1 MLGYDS
7 ADELIGRQIHP
18 MLDPAR
24 AASGE
29 FSMEDSAVYS
39 PLRTGRGTHSDQE
52 ILTRRDG
59 STFHCEY
66 WSYPIRLGN
75 QIDCV
80 VLTFLDIT
88 DRKRAEDEIRL
99 AARRREEFLAMLSHE
114 LRNPLSAVV
123 SAAGVMRSPTAKP
136 EGIDRALQIVERQ
149 SRHMARL
156 LDDLLDVS
164 RITRGGI
171 ELRKEDLD
179 LRETIHTAIESLTP
193 ILEERQSGLQVDL
206 PDDILPI
213 RGDSARIQQVVVN
226 LVSNAVRYSA
236 PDTPIRLSAAAKGDS
251 IVLSVKDE
259 GRGISPSMLSA
270 IFELFVQDGQG
281 LERSAGGLGIGLT
294 LVRQI
299 VELHGGKVNAISEGV
314 GKGSEFVVRLP
325 RQPHPVIHRLN
336 QPATTIRKQ
345 RILVVEDQDDSRAM
359 LRMVLESLGHIVIDE
374 ADGSSAVRTIER
386 EHPDIALIDIGL
398 PQMSGYDVAQKIRQ
412 QRALDDVM
420 LVALTGYGRAVDVQ
434 SAKTAGF
441 DAHITKPADIDVIES
456 VLSNRVQR
464 WKAS

>member
-1 MLGYDS
+1 
-7 ADELIGRQIHP
+7 
-18 MLDPAR
+18 
-24 AASGE
+24 
-29 FSMEDSAVYS
+29 
-39 PLRTGRGTHSDQE
+39 
-52 ILTRRDG
+52 
-59 STFHCEY
+59 
-66 WSYPIRLGN
+66 
-75 QIDCV
+75 
-80 VLTFLDIT
+80 
-88 DRKRAEDEIRL
+88 
-99 AARRREEFLAMLSHE
+99 
-114 LRNPLSAVV
+114 
-123 SAAGVMRSPTAKP
+123 
-136 EGIDRALQIVERQ
+136 
-149 SRHMARL
+149 
-156 LDDLLDVS
+156 
-164 RITRGGI
+164 
-171 ELRKEDLD
+171 LD

-336 QPATTIRKQ
+336 
-345 RILVVEDQDDSRAM
+345 
-359 LRMVLESLGHIVIDE
+359 
-374 ADGSSAVRTIER
+374 
-386 EHPDIALIDIGL
+386 
-398 PQMSGYDVAQKIRQ
+398 
-412 QRALDDVM
+412 
-420 LVALTGYGRAVDVQ
+420 
-434 SAKTAGF
+434 
-441 DAHITKPADIDVIES
+441 
-456 VLSNRVQR
+456 
-464 WKAS
+464 